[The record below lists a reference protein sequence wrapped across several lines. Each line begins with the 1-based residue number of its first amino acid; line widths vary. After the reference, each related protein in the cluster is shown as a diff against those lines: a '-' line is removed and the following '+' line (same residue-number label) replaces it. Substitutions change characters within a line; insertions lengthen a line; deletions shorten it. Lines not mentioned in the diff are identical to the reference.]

1 MAKKK
6 KPELNIEAKEK
17 EKQRTTVDYF
27 HLQESLYRK
36 EIDDWHEARL
46 ARHSTFTPST
56 YAIQQLYKDAM
67 LDNHLSG
74 AIETRILKVLNRDFI
89 LCSPQGDADEELSA
103 VIQTR
108 WFRHL
113 VRKALESTFYGYSL
127 VYVDNL
133 ADDNRVIRDINREN
147 VIPELGKILKNP
159 LSIKG
164 DGIDYADFPNYLL
177 YMQLQTT
184 SYGLLERI
192 APLTIYKRHSWATWD
207 EFEQIFGLPIRIA
220 RTAISNDQ
228 HINELQQWLENMG
241 TAAYAI
247 FNRADEVE
255 IKESSRSD
263 AYHVYLEKIN
273 AINREIS
280 KGILGQTMTMDDGSS
295 QSQAIVHSQV
305 LEDIIESDIKLVQDW
320 INSTLLPVLRY
331 HGIAI
336 PEGYYVTLQANSQL
350 DPKDKIAI
358 DSVLLANGYNLDN
371 EYIEATYG
379 CVLDKTTPRR
389 EQQQQVLSNDFF

>member
-6 KPELNIEAKEK
+6 KPELNIETKEK

-46 ARHSTFTPST
+46 ARHSVFTPST

-89 LCSPQGDADEELSA
+89 LTSPQGDADEELSA

-133 ADDNRVIRDINREN
+133 AEDNRVIRDINREN
-147 VIPELGKILKNP
+147 VIPEQGKILKNP

-164 DGIDYADFPNYLL
+164 DGITYTDFPNYLL
-177 YMQLQTT
+177 YIQLQPT

-220 RTAISNDQ
+220 RTAISTDQ
-228 HINELQQWLENMG
+228 HMNELQQWLENMG

-305 LEDIIESDIKLVQDW
+305 LEDIIESDVKLVQDW
-320 INSTLLPVLRY
+320 INDNLLPVLRY

-336 PEGYYVTLQANSQL
+336 PEGYYVTLQANTQL
-350 DPKDKIAI
+350 DPKDKITI
-358 DSVLLANGYNLDN
+358 DSVLLANGYNLDTD
-371 EYIEATYG
+371 YIEATYG
-379 CVLDKTTPRR
+379 SVLDKTTPRR
-389 EQQQQVLSNDFF
+389 EQQQQALSNDFF